1 MERAT
6 NKIKEGVAA
15 GCRLNEASRA
25 SHSLLCTLDALSGYF
40 SLHLSHALNLHFF
53 PHPLI
58 PVSSLLPVLFLSF
71 VAESAAAFQSSVSS
85 LGTESRADLAPT

>member
-1 MERAT
+1 MESMNAEDL
-6 NKIKEGVAA
+6 I
-15 GCRLNEASRA
+15 
-25 SHSLLCTLDALSGYF
+25 SLSLDALSGYF